1 MMRKNKKSQVTIFI
15 IIGVLLISAAGFYF
29 YAQTIKNPVEPE
41 VSLVQQ
47 QVPVAFDPIKQY
59 TNDCIYSVASNGIRL
74 IGKHGGYASLT
85 NKTLNKASFTIT
97 QNPTESDAVAF
108 TKNSELEIPYWW
120 YLKSSNTCNG
130 NCQFST
136 KRPDLR
142 QSDNSIEKQ
151 LERYVDLELKSCLN
165 NFKSFEEQG
174 YKITETGN
182 LKSDVTIA
190 SNDILVSVDYP
201 LMVEKENFK
210 TDINQFFVRIP
221 VNLERL
227 YNFASTLTN
236 FEMKHHYLEKHI
248 LNSIVAFSGINK
260 DKLPPMSDL
269 QFKFGSSVSWQKT
282 DVKNKL
288 TQLLDSYIPLFQ
300 VDGTLNYERNIF
312 DNELQQRLYDSTL
325 IPVANSSYGD
335 IATYFTYL
343 DFWPI
348 YFNLNCK
355 GEKCSP
361 SSANSIIPLATF
373 GIQNYKFS
381 YDLSYPVLVEFQD
394 PTAFNGQGYNFEF
407 FLEGNIRNNNYM
419 GGNFSI
425 LETASGS
432 ERSQLCDI
440 RTSGNVT
447 VTVTDAVTK
456 KPVDD
461 AQIFY
466 TLIDE
471 SCFISLTA
479 ADGKVIGQFPIGVG
493 GVVNVVKDGYI
504 GKAIEFDAN
513 LDSASTI
520 NVEIQPVL
528 LKKFIVKKKNVA
540 KASTGWVFQDNA
552 IDLNDKESAV
562 LSLTRIG
569 DETELEFSAASVFD
583 NTQKESAEIE
593 LAPGKYSADITLLA
607 NERIVIPARERCE
620 GGILGIGEKCFIIPK
635 IDLGEGSTPGE
646 ERFSPGGLKLN
657 ITITPEDLQ
666 KSVVLFYVVNVDIAG
681 VPEIDRYIEDLDELA
696 KVEEYSTKYKASLQ
710 PIFT

>member
-15 IIGVLLISAAGFYF
+15 IIGLLLISAAGFYF
-29 YAQTIKNPVEPE
+29 YAQTIKKPIEPE
-41 VSLVQQ
+41 VNLVQQ
-47 QVPVAFDPIKQY
+47 QVPIAFDPIKKY
-59 TNDCIYSVASNGIRL
+59 ANDCIYSVASDGIKL
-74 IGKHGGYASLT
+74 IGKQGGYVSLT

-97 QNPTESDAVAF
+97 QNPTESDAVTF

-165 NFKSFEEQG
+165 NFKPFEEQG
-174 YKITETGN
+174 YKITESGSV
-182 LKSDVTIA
+182 KSDVTIA

-201 LMVEKENFK
+201 LMAEKENFK
-210 TDINQFFVRIP
+210 TDVNQFFVRIP
-221 VNLERL
+221 VNLERI
-227 YNFASTLTN
+227 YNLASTLTN
-236 FEMKHHYLEKHI
+236 FEIKHHYLEKHI

-260 DKLPPMSDL
+260 EKLPPMSDL

-288 TQLLDSYIPLFQ
+288 IQLLDSYIPLFQ

-312 DNELQQRLYDSTL
+312 DSELQQRLYDSTL

-335 IATYFTYL
+335 VAAYFTYL

-381 YDLSYPVLVEFQD
+381 YDLSYPVLVEVQD

-447 VTVTDAVTK
+447 VSVTDAVTK
-456 KPVDD
+456 KPIDD

-471 SCFISLTA
+471 SCFISSTA
-479 ADGKVIGQFPIGVG
+479 KGTISGQFPIGVG
-493 GVVNVVKDGYI
+493 GVVNVVKEGYI
-504 GKAIEFDAN
+504 GEAIEFDAS

-520 NVEIQPVL
+520 NVELQPVST
-528 LKKFIVKKKNVA
+528 KKFVVKKKNVV
-540 KASTGWVFQDNA
+540 KTTTGWVFQDNA

-562 LSLTRIG
+562 ISLTRIG
-569 DETELEFSAASVFD
+569 DETELEFSTASVFD
-583 NTQKESAEIE
+583 NTQKDSAETE

-607 NERIVIPARERCE
+607 NQRIVIPAR
-620 GGILGIGEKCFIIPK
+620 GDIPK
-635 IDLGEGSTPGE
+635 VDLGEGSTPGE

-657 ITITPEDLQ
+657 ITISPEDLQ
-666 KSVVLFYVVNVDIAG
+666 KSIVVFYVVNVDIAG
-681 VPEIDRYIEDLDELA
+681 VPEIDRYVEDLEQLT
-696 KVEEYSTKYKASLQ
+696 KIEEYSTKYKSSLQ
-710 PIFT
+710 PAFE

>member
-15 IIGVLLISAAGFYF
+15 IIGILLISAAGFYF
-29 YAQTIKNPVEPE
+29 YAQTIKKPIEPE
-41 VSLVQQ
+41 VNLVQQ
-47 QVPVAFDPIKQY
+47 QVPIAFDPIRQY
-59 TNDCIYSVASNGIRL
+59 ANDCIYSVASDGIKL
-74 IGKHGGYASLT
+74 IGKLGGYVSLT

-97 QNPTESDAVAF
+97 QNPTESDAVTF

-136 KRPDLR
+136 KRPGLR
-142 QSDNSIEKQ
+142 HSDNSIEKQ

-165 NFKSFEEQG
+165 NFKPFEEQG
-174 YKITETGN
+174 YKITESGN
-182 LKSDVTIA
+182 VKSDVTIA

-201 LMVEKENFK
+201 LMAEKENFK
-210 TDINQFFVRIP
+210 ADVNQFFVRIP
-221 VNLERL
+221 VNLERIYSL
-227 YNFASTLTN
+227 ASTLTN

-260 DKLPPMSDL
+260 EKLPPMSDL

-282 DVKNKL
+282 DVKNKII
-288 TQLLDSYIPLFQ
+288 QLLDSHIPLFQ

-312 DNELQQRLYDSTL
+312 DSELQQRLYDSTL

-335 IATYFTYL
+335 VAAYFTYL

-361 SSANSIIPLATF
+361 GSANSIIPLATF
-373 GIQNYKFS
+373 GIQNYQFS
-381 YDLSYPVLVEFQD
+381 YDLSYPVLVEVQD

-407 FLEGNIRNNNYM
+407 FLEGNIRNNNHM

-447 VTVTDAVTK
+447 VNVIDAVTK
-456 KPVDD
+456 KSVDD

-466 TLIDE
+466 TLLDE
-471 SCFISLTA
+471 SCFISSTA
-479 ADGKVIGQFPIGVG
+479 KGAILSQFPIGVG
-493 GVVNVVKDGYI
+493 GVVNFMKDGYI
-504 GKAIEFDAN
+504 GRAIEFDAS

-520 NVEIQPVL
+520 NAELQPVST
-528 LKKFIVKKKNVA
+528 KKFAVKKKNVA
-540 KASTGWVFQDNA
+540 KTAAGWVFQDNA
-552 IDLNDKESAV
+552 IELNDKESAV

-569 DETELEFSAASVFD
+569 DENELEFSAASVFD
-583 NTQKESAEIE
+583 NTQKDSAEIE

-607 NERIVIPARERCE
+607 NERIVIPAS
-620 GGILGIGEKCFIIPK
+620 GDYPK
-635 IDLGEGSTPGE
+635 VDFGEGSTPGE

-657 ITITPEDLQ
+657 ITINPEDLQ
-666 KSVVLFYVVNVDIAG
+666 KSAVVFYVVNVDIAG
-681 VPEIDRYIEDLDELA
+681 IPENERVIEDLDQLGKIED
-696 KVEEYSTKYKASLQ
+696 YSSKYKQNLQ
-710 PIFT
+710 PKFE

>member
-120 YLKSSNTCNG
+120 YLKSSNTCSG

-165 NFKSFEEQG
+165 NFRPFEGQG
-174 YKITETGN
+174 YKITEGGR
-182 LKSDVTIA
+182 LKSDITIA

-201 LMVEKENFK
+201 LTVEKESFK
-210 TDINQFFVRIP
+210 ADLNQFFVRVP
-221 VNLERL
+221 VNLERI
-227 YNFASTLTN
+227 YNLASTITN
-236 FEMKHHYLEKHI
+236 FEMKHYYLEKHVI
-248 LNSIVAFSGINK
+248 NSIVAFSGIDK

-282 DVKNKL
+282 DVKNKVV
-288 TQLLDSYIPLFQ
+288 QLLDSYIPLFQ
-300 VDGTLNYERNIF
+300 VDGTSNFERNIF
-312 DNELQQRLYDSTL
+312 DSELQQRLYDSTL
-325 IPVANSSYGD
+325 IPVANSSYSD
-335 IATYFTYL
+335 VAAYFTYL
-343 DFWPI
+343 DFWPV

-361 SSANSIIPLATF
+361 SSANSIIQLATF
-373 GIQNYKFS
+373 GIQNYQFS
-381 YDLSYPVLVEFQD
+381 YDLSYPVLVELQD
-394 PTAFNGQGYNFEF
+394 PTAFGGQGYNFEF
-407 FLEGNIRNNNYM
+407 FLEGNIRNNNHM
-419 GGNFSI
+419 GGNFSV
-425 LETASGS
+425 LEIASGL

-440 RTSGNVT
+440 RASGNVT
-447 VTVTDAVTK
+447 VNVMDAVTK
-456 KPVDD
+456 KPIDD
-461 AQIFY
+461 AQVFY

-471 SCFISLTA
+471 SCFISSTA
-479 ADGKVIGQFPIGVG
+479 KGTILSQFPIGAG
-493 GVVNVVKDGYI
+493 GVVNVVKEGYI
-504 GKAIEFDAN
+504 SKATEFDAS
-513 LDSASTI
+513 LDSASAI
-520 NVEIQPVL
+520 NVELQPVSM
-528 LKKFIVKKKNVA
+528 KKFAVKKKNVV
-540 KASTGWVFQDNA
+540 KTTTGWVFQDNA
-552 IDLNDKESAV
+552 VDFNDKESAV
-562 LSLTRIG
+562 ISLTRIG
-569 DETELEFSAASVFD
+569 DETELKFSSASVFD
-583 NTQKESAEIE
+583 NAQKGSAEIE

-607 NERIVIPARERCE
+607 NERIVIPAR
-620 GGILGIGEKCFIIPK
+620 GDYPK
-635 IDLGEGSTPGE
+635 VDLGEGSTPGE

-657 ITITPEDLQ
+657 ITISPEDIQ
-666 KSVVLFYVVNVDIAG
+666 KPSVVFYVVNVDIAG
-681 VPEIDRYIEDLDELA
+681 IPENDRVIEDLEQLT
-696 KVEEYSTKYKASLQ
+696 KVEEYSTTYKSSLQ
-710 PIFT
+710 PIFE